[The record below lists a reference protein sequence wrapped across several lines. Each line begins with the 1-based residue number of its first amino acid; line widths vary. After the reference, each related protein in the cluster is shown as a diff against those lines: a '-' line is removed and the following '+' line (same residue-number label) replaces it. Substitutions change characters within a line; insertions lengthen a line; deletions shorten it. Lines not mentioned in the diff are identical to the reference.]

1 LIRQLVRVGLQQ
13 ATKHINFVS
22 GAFIRQ
28 PKKDHA
34 MVRISFSIDLYSEV
48 LVGNQYP
55 VFFTGLLNNPVVVH
69 TPRFVEDRKDVVLLI
84 A

>member
-1 LIRQLVRVGLQQ
+1 
-13 ATKHINFVS
+13 
-22 GAFIRQ
+22 
-28 PKKDHA
+28 

-48 LVGNQYP
+48 FVVGNQYP
-55 VFFTGLLNNPVVVH
+55 VFFTGLLNNPVTVH